1 MSAKKIDMSDKNNG
15 DQASQ
20 LILCILRVREYAK
33 SSV

>member
-15 DQASQ
+15 DAASQ
-20 LILCILRVREYAK
+20 LILRILRVREYTK